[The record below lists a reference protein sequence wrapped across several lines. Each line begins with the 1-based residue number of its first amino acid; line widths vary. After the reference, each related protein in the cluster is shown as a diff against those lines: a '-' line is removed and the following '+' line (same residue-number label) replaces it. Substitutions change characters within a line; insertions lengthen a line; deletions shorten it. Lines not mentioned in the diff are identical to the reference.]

1 MITVNQRSYRLP
13 THPTVVVCID
23 GCEPDCIAQ
32 AWVTRKA
39 YKRP

>member
-1 MITVNQRSYRLP
+1 MIPVNQRSYWLP
-13 THPTVVVCID
+13 TRPTVVGCVG

-39 YKRP
+39 YNGP

>member
-13 THPTVVVCID
+13 THPTAVVCVA
-23 GCEPDCIAQ
+23 GCESDYIAQ
-32 AWVTRKA
+32 AWVARKA